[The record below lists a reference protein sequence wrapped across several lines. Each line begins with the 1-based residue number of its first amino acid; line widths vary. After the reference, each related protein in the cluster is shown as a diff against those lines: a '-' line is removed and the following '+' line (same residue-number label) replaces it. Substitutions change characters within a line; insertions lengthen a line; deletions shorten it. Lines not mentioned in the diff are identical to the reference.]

1 MKLIE
6 LKLNEYL
13 DILLSD
19 APAPGGRSVSALAGA
34 LGAALAGMVA
44 NLTIGKKKYEEVEG
58 EMKELAAQ
66 AEALQKEL
74 IADIDK
80 DSTSFN
86 IYMDA
91 IGMPKDT
98 EEQKA
103 ARKAKNFARADEI
116 RDLLKAQGITLK
128 DTPQGVQVIK
138 E

>member
-1 MKLIE
+1 MAE
-6 LKLNEYL
+6 LLKDLTCEGFA
-13 DILLSD
+13 DITLSD
-19 APAPGGRSVSALAGA
+19 APAPGGGSVSALAGA

-44 NLTIGKKKYEEVEG
+44 NLTIGKKKYEEVQD

-66 AEALQKEL
+66 AAALQKEL

-103 ARKAKNFARADEI
+103 ARKAKMQEG
-116 RDLLKAQGITLK
+116 LKAAA
-128 DTPQGVQVIK
+128 QVPLSCA
-138 E
+138 ET